1 MMEWFCAM
9 SEPRREM
16 VAEEALRELDVAD
29 VYLPRYTRSVVRSRR
44 VVERVEPLFPGY
56 LFVLVDRARQSLYDL
71 RKADGL
77 RRFVTM
83 GGEPLRVP
91 PNAVARLRTAETL
104 CQLADTVKPLFS
116 PEQPV
121 HVATMPN
128 TEIARIIRAGPRDR
142 WLIAMRWFGVER
154 ELLVEACNLEPA

>member
-56 LFVLVDRARQSLYDL
+56 LFVLVDRARQSLYEL
-71 RKADGL
+71 RKADGV
-77 RRFVTM
+77 RKFVTM
-83 GGEPLRVP
+83 GGEPRTMP
-91 PNAVARLRTAETL
+91 SDAIAALRTAETL
-104 CQLADTVKPLFS
+104 CQLSDSPPPLFS
-116 PEQPV
+116 PQQPV
-121 HVATMPN
+121 YVAWMPHQV
-128 TEIARIIRAGPRDR
+128 ARIVRAGPRDR
-142 WLIAMRWFGVER
+142 WLIAMQWFGVER
-154 ELLVEACNLEPA
+154 EALVEACNLEPA